1 MTVELHAALR
11 DLASGGD
18 FSHHLQERGDREGD
32 YPGRE
37 GEDSEASALGADG
50 LWAAVAAEDDGQQT
64 ELPASLQLG
73 GRCTVAGNWLGVG
86 GPWTSLMHACQS
98 GAIDVVNGI
107 LAHNSTLTSLAGTHS
122 ENYSLWCV
130 YLVNTIGC

>member
-1 MTVELHAALR
+1 MLRCATSRVEVIFR
-11 DLASGGD
+11 ITCKSGAIARAIIQGA
-18 FSHHLQERGDREGD
+18 RGRTAKRL
-32 YPGRE
+32 PWSLMVLGRR
-37 GEDSEASALGADG
+37 S
-50 LWAAVAAEDDGQQT
+50 AEDDGQQT